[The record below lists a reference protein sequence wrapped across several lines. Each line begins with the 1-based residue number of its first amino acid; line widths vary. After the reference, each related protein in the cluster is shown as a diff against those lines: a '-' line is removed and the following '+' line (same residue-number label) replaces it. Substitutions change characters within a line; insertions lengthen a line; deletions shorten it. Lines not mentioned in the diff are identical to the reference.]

1 MRSLICYALAV
12 LTVIYSALPVL
23 SFDKKSDMSEF
34 TSAINGASR
43 LRYGKRSFNFGYPLN
58 ALRDPT
64 DYEDPYIYAK
74 RAPLTNKL
82 IQSLNGAER
91 LRFGRK

>member
-1 MRSLICYALAV
+1 MIEFDFS
-12 LTVIYSALPVL
+12 VL
-23 SFDKKSDMSEF
+23 SFEKKSDMSEF

-43 LRYGKRSFNFGYPLN
+43 LRYGKRNFDFAYPLT

-64 DYEDPYIYAK
+64 DFEDPYIYDK

>member
-1 MRSLICYALAV
+1 MQHLYFAAV
-12 LTVIYSALPVL
+12 VTFSMIVSNVL
-23 SFDKKSDMSEF
+23 SFEKKSDMSEF

-43 LRYGKRSFNFGYPLN
+43 LRYGKRNFDFAYPLT
-58 ALRDPT
+58 ALRDPA
-64 DYEDPYIYAK
+64 DFEDPYIYDK